1 MTTRERGRNERE
13 REAEMSVRVSCDLGW
28 AAMATTIWAEAETRV
43 IERVR
48 KRQRVIRISESE
60 ARVSFEGWGL
70 NFFNMLQKMP
80 YRGKKKVERRRLRL
94 ETRQPPEPRE
104 PVTVHRTEQSDCGSD
119 GSMLF
124 SHGTVQHLKQTVE
137 VNGSRVFRSDRTVWS
152 GFKFHVFY
160 LTLHFSTF
168 LFLFFFA
175 IHPHFTSQTI

>member
-1 MTTRERGRNERE
+1 M
-13 REAEMSVRVSCDLGW
+13 
-28 AAMATTIWAEAETRV
+28 
-43 IERVR
+43 
-48 KRQRVIRISESE
+48 
-60 ARVSFEGWGL
+60 
-70 NFFNMLQKMP
+70 
-80 YRGKKKVERRRLRL
+80 ERRRLRL

-168 LFLFFFA
+168 LFLFFFCYSSTLY
-175 IHPHFTSQTI
+175 IPNNLTIFFPQFLFYLKNGAKMAKYHLWPK